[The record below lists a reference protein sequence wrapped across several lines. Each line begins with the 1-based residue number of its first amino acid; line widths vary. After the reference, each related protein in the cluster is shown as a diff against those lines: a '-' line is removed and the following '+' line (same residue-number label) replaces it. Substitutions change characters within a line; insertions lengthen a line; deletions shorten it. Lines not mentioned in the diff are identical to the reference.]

1 MERRAAAAPTP
12 VAPGFSLIEVILVLF
27 VITLVAAVAAPIIGR
42 TVDGVRMRTEVAGFS
57 ATLRHAREQAVATQR
72 PHRVEI
78 NPAEHRLSV
87 IADESDVR
95 LTRSLGRQV
104 SVQAIPPLALTVS
117 FEPHGVSSGG
127 DFRLGTGALVYLVS
141 VDPLTGRVRVS
152 RP

>member
-1 MERRAAAAPTP
+1 
-12 VAPGFSLIEVILVLF
+12 VLF
-27 VITLVAAVAAPIIGR
+27 VVALAAAVAAPVIGR
-42 TVDGVRMRTEVAGFS
+42 TVDGVRMRAEVAGFS
-57 ATLRHAREQAVATQR
+57 ATLRHARDQAVATQR

-78 NPAEHRLSV
+78 SPAEHRLSV

-95 LTRSLGRQV
+95 LVRSLPRQV
-104 SVQAIPPLALTVS
+104 FIQAIPPPALTVT

-127 DFRLGTGALVYLVS
+127 DFRLGTGAIVWAVS